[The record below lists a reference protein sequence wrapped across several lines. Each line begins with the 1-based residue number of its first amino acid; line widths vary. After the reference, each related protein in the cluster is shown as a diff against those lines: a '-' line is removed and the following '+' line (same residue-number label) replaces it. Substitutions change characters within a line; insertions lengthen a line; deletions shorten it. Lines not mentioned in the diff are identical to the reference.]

1 MLLVQTVYLQLVKKK
16 FQSYKNITQTLRVG
30 KKEQCNFISI
40 FEMNTDTLVCVNAN
54 VSIFCRRKKHL
65 HIIIVNNKNKE
76 IKMNRKDLVN
86 ISCVTK
92 RQQCVSVFYPHSRY
106 SNNKLLRQF
115 KPLNAST
122 HIEPMQDDKV
132 RTGESLT
139 SFYFIP

>member
-1 MLLVQTVYLQLVKKK
+1 MEQ
-16 FQSYKNITQTLRVG
+16 KNNAFLFT
-30 KKEQCNFISI
+30 I
-40 FEMNTDTLVCVNAN
+40 FEINTDTLECVNAN
-54 VSIFCRRKKHL
+54 VSIFCSTKKHL

-76 IKMNRKDLVN
+76 IKMNRKNLVN

-106 SNNKLLRQF
+106 SNNKLLQQF